1 MILVGETD
9 YTLPTTKGL
18 PIFGSVMVILVD
30 RIEGMKD
37 GGRREE
43 EEDGRRVG
51 KEIRYSVE
59 GGVKTSVFILSV
71 NLFQ

>member
-1 MILVGETD
+1 
-9 YTLPTTKGL
+9 
-18 PIFGSVMVILVD
+18 MVILVD

-59 GGVKTSVFILSV
+59 G
-71 NLFQ
+71 